1 MLSSRF
7 ICTSESMLTAFQET
21 KLKYLFHLL
30 DKNKSGV
37 LEPTDFS
44 EIGNEVIENLNLSK
58 QELEKNNIL
67 KNADKFFLKLISNIS
82 VAEKKIITLDEW
94 LAFFDTE
101 IINAED
107 SIVTDEVVDLLLNF
121 LFGSF
126 DQNRDGY
133 TSVRDYIQMFSV
145 LGISRKDLTS
155 AFIKFDVDGDCKLS
169 RYELSSSV
177 ESFLIS
183 DDQQDPGNWI
193 FGPWDH

>member
-1 MLSSRF
+1 M
-7 ICTSESMLTAFQET
+7 
-21 KLKYLFHLL
+21 FHLL

>member
-1 MLSSRF
+1 
-7 ICTSESMLTAFQET
+7 MLTAFQET

-37 LEPTDFS
+37 LEPSDFS
-44 EIGNEVIENLNLSK
+44 EIGDEVIENFNLSEK
-58 QELEKNNIL
+58 DLEKNNIL
-67 KNADKFFLKLISNIS
+67 KNADKFFQKLISNIS
-82 VAEKKIITLDEW
+82 VADQQVITLDEW
-94 LAFFDTE
+94 LIFFDTE
-101 IINAED
+101 IVNAED
-107 SIVTDEVVDLLLNF
+107 SILTDEVVDLILNF

-155 AFIKFDVDGDCKLS
+155 AFIKFDVNGDCKLS
-169 RYELSSSV
+169 RYELSSGV

-193 FGPWDH
+193 FGPYDH